1 MLFWASNAV
10 NMDLLFVIIGFL
22 LMLVG
27 ILGSILPVIPGTP
40 ISWLGLIILYLAP
53 SLPFDWPFIIITGIV
68 AIAIYILDY
77 IIPAVG
83 TKRFGGSRAGAWGT
97 MIGLIVG
104 ILAPIPFGIL
114 IGPFVGALIGEIV
127 FNETKGPQAFTA
139 AMGSFF
145 GFLASTFMKLFATF
159 VFLLIFIYQVYLNWH
174 LLDFPF

>member
-1 MLFWASNAV
+1 MVICTSYAV
-10 NMDLLFVIIGFL
+10 YMDLLFVIIGLL

-40 ISWLGLIILYLAP
+40 LSWLGLVVLYLAP

-68 AIAIYILDY
+68 AIAIYVLDY

-97 MIGLIVG
+97 TIGLIVG
-104 ILAPIPFGIL
+104 ILSPIPFGIL
-114 IGPFVGALIGEIV
+114 IGPFVGALIGELV

-139 AMGSFF
+139 AIGSFF
-145 GFLASTFMKLFATF
+145 GFLASTFMKLMVTF
-159 VFLLIFIYQVYLNWH
+159 VYLLIYFYMLYLNWD